1 MKIGLV
7 PMSAKPYHAGH
18 HMLVEFAS
26 VTEMAEEIREVELPV
41 NDRVLVFVSFSSR
54 GTRKIKDPDDPR
66 TVKQG
71 ARKIEVPKPGKT
83 AVFGSDMR
91 YIWNQLL
98 KPNLKL
104 PSKASIIS
112 PDDGASSSPVRN
124 IHTVCEALHQAYQ
137 NGEETFVVPF
147 SGETARVQ
155 DTIINIYSDDADIV
169 QNYSDQFM
177 TGKYGELWKNV
188 QAPSIRGV
196 GVPRTSTIQISG
208 TQMRKFLCN
217 GDLESFASMLPPLPD
232 AVKME
237 IAQILSDSASCG
249 LPREKRLQTESLLRR
264 FVRNLMLE
272 SFLRRQG

>member
-71 ARKIEVPKPGKT
+71 ARKIEVPKPGET

-137 NGEETFVVPF
+137 NGEDSYLVWEYDTDKHATVKFEDTLLTDF
-147 SGETARVQ
+147 S
-155 DTIINIYSDDADIV
+155 
-169 QNYSDQFM
+169 QFFWD
-177 TGKYGELWKNV
+177 YG
-188 QAPSIRGV
+188 APV
-196 GVPRTSTIQISG
+196 
-208 TQMRKFLCN
+208 L
-217 GDLESFASMLPPLPD
+217 A
-232 AVKME
+232 
-237 IAQILSDSASCG
+237 
-249 LPREKRLQTESLLRR
+249 
-264 FVRNLMLE
+264 
-272 SFLRRQG
+272 